1 MLSLWLTEDI
11 MRVTHYHLAAAFLG
25 LAGVLILG
33 CGDSAGPAAPPT
45 GAIEITVSTA
55 SASVD
60 IDPNGYS
67 VSVDGR
73 PGQAVGVNAAVT
85 FGSLS
90 TGTHLVQLG
99 DLALNCSVSGTNPRS
114 VDVNA
119 DGAASPV
126 SFAVSCIAMTETG
139 AGDWDY

>member
-1 MLSLWLTEDI
+1 M
-11 MRVTHYHLAAAFLG
+11 
-25 LAGVLILG
+25 
-33 CGDSAGPAAPPT
+33 
-45 GAIEITVSTA
+45 STA